1 MLFIHSLLLLLL
13 CIHCCSDSQKRLQ
26 QARTDVSMKTITF
39 QVYEK
44 MIRTELILDNISNS
58 KCKLGDVYLV
68 SSIDID
74 LLLEDLLKLLQ
85 TSLFEKKIHK
95 K

>member
-1 MLFIHSLLLLLL
+1 
-13 CIHCCSDSQKRLQ
+13 
-26 QARTDVSMKTITF
+26 
-39 QVYEK
+39 

-58 KCKLGDVYLV
+58 KCKVGDVYLV
-68 SSIDID
+68 RSIDID